1 MAYQRGDV
9 VLIPFPYTDLTA
21 TKTRPTIVVSSNAY
35 HAVRSELILIYVSSR
50 ITSADSAM
58 DYVLTDWKQAGLLK
72 PSFVRPKIAAIE
84 PTLVV
89 HHIGKLSAR
98 DLLEVDRRLRKAMD
112 LTETALVDI
121 TSEIDLLTQP
131 IALIQTL
138 AEQSVTAVSHLA
150 ASDSPDVNIERLIR
164 LLSE

>member
-21 TKTRPTIVVSSNAY
+21 TKTRPTIVISSNMY
-35 HAVRSELILIYVSSR
+35 HLARSELLLIYVSSR
-50 ITSADSAM
+50 ITSADPTV
-58 DYVLTDWKQAGLLK
+58 DYVLADWKQAGLLK

-98 DLLEVDRRLRKAMD
+98 DLLEVDRRLRKAMA

-131 IALIQTL
+131 IPLVQTI

-150 ASDSPDVNIERLIR
+150 AADSPDVNVERLIG